1 MNSYSNYAT
10 VGSTYRY
17 LWEKYRPA
25 ILKLMVAS
33 AEAPQQYKFSSH
45 EVKTA
50 SPKDKGG
57 LAFTLKVHKSKALN
71 DIRKSVIAKDLL
83 QVLQQSAKASELSD
97 SCIYEF
103 TFDKHF
109 VLHVIKT
116 DIQPEIVDKPESIIT
131 EQSEG

>member
-1 MNSYSNYAT
+1 MNSYSNYST
-10 VGSTYRY
+10 IGSTYRY

-25 ILKLMVAS
+25 ILKLMVSS

-57 LAFTLKVHKSKALN
+57 LAFTLKIHKSKAVN

-83 QVLQQSAKASELSD
+83 QVLQQSAKASQLSE
-97 SCIYEF
+97 SGEYEF

-109 VLHVIKT
+109 VLHVVKT
-116 DIQPEIVDKPESIIT
+116 DIQPEILDNPEGVIT